1 MFSYRKPELNMS
13 IEYLNQIYPR
23 PSPYIDSN
31 LHKFGSGPAATM
43 LPVQNNLPVQNK
55 PLNLDSSEYF
65 KKKQ

>member
-43 LPVQNNLPVQNK
+43 LPVQNNLPV
-55 PLNLDSSEYF
+55 
-65 KKKQ
+65 